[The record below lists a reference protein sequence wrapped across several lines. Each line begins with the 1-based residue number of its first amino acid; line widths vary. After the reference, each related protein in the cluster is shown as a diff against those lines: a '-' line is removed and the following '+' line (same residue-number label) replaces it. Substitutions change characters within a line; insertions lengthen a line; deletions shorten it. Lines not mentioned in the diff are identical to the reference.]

1 MEHKLLWNILEQKTW
16 NKKSFGL
23 HILLIFAGMLFHKFY
38 IWKIY
43 FHIFHPILWNWIF
56 FNHNSEQV
64 TTRNFYNTW
73 IKSKGEIHRKDL
85 NNTNLAPTSLSFVR
99 NFAWNLC
106 IHKICWCLSSHAS
119 HFLMTIVTKNLC
131 HTCS

>member
-1 MEHKLLWNILEQKTW
+1 MYFLEHKLLWNISEQKTW
-16 NKKSFGL
+16 NKKSPGL
-23 HILLIFAGMLFHKFY
+23 HILLMFAGMLFHKFIFY
-38 IWKIY
+38 I
-43 FHIFHPILWNWIF
+43 FSILFCGIELF

-85 NNTNLAPTSLSFVR
+85 NNTNLAPTNLSFVR